1 MLLWGNGPMATVGA
15 VGVLVVLQMVFV
27 DGKNVATASQK
38 APVPLCSVAVVG
50 MRANAGETWRCGRA
64 VALAAERCA
73 ASGHAGGG
81 EPDAGGGGRGAVQ
94 QHQDALGGDHECA
107 NSRGGLH
114 DDA

>member
-1 MLLWGNGPMATVGA
+1 M
-15 VGVLVVLQMVFV
+15 
-27 DGKNVATASQK
+27 
-38 APVPLCSVAVVG
+38 PLCSVAVVG

-81 EPDAGGGGRGAVQ
+81 EPDAGDGGRGAVQ
-94 QHQDALGGDHECA
+94 QHQDALGGDHEGDNA
-107 NSRGGLH
+107 RGGLY